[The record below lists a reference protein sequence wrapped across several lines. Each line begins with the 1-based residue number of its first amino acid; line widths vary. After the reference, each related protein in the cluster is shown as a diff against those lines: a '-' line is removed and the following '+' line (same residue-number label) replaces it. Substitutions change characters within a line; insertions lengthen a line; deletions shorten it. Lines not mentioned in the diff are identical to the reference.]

1 MLGTGTL
8 AWLFMTLPKYKWAP
22 TCILI
27 FAYGMGFLITSNP
40 IAPLMCLA
48 FVPAAA
54 LMSWAHAR
62 DLGRTS
68 TVLHALLGFILAVL
82 AILCT
87 ILWRSYGSVN
97 YDSLMRLINGIK
109 DLFVAVGGE
118 VGNLLWESLESASAQ
133 SSLSQESLEQLR
145 ESFNQIFGESS
156 LRTMA
161 DTIMGLAPALIIA
174 PSLIISYLS
183 DVVLLRKY
191 YNTEWR
197 SQMTPAACALTIG
210 PATGLVYF
218 VCFLVVMF
226 ANEQNAFVMTMYNM
240 CLILLPGLCLTGVN
254 VILQNARHTRGW
266 VGKASVLLLI
276 LAVCC
281 IGFSSF
287 YFVALWGAYATIA
300 AALQQK
306 IMQKMK
312 DRDGK

>member
-1 MLGTGTL
+1 M
-8 AWLFMTLPKYKWAP
+8 
-22 TCILI
+22 IL
-27 FAYGMGFLITSNP
+27 AYGMGALITSNP
-40 IAPLMCLA
+40 VAPLLAFA

-54 LMSWAHAR
+54 LMAWAHAR

-68 TVLHALLGFILAVL
+68 TVLHALLGFILVVL
-82 AILCT
+82 ATLCT
-87 ILWRSYGSVN
+87 VLWRSYGSVN
-97 YDSLMRLINGIK
+97 YDSLMRLINGTK

-156 LRTMA
+156 LRSIA
-161 DTIMGLAPALIIA
+161 DTVMGLAPALIIA

-197 SQMTPAACALTIG
+197 SRMTPAACALTIG

-226 ANEQNAFVMTMYNM
+226 ANEQNVFVMTIYNM

-254 VILQNARHTRGW
+254 VILHNARQNRGW
-266 VGKASVLLLI
+266 LGIVSMLLLV
-276 LAVCC
+276 AAFCC